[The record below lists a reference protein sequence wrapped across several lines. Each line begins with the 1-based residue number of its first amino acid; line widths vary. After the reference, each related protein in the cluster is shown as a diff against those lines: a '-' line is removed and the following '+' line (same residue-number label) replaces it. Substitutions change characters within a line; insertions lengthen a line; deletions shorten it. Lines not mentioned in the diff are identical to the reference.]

1 MRPASRYVV
10 KKPARDCTSLVRRT
24 ALVDSANGRSPVR
37 GPARPRDGRRRVARR
52 LRRAAPARGGSGR
65 RRASQRRLRPRRP
78 RRGAPP
84 PGRRASGPR
93 HPPRGARRGH
103 RREPRQP
110 GPLLLREPDDGGAA
124 LRGVPAGAGA
134 EARRGGDD
142 LRLPEARADPVP
154 RGRPLERLPGGD
166 ERAVRPREE
175 NDARAVAGVPPAVRD
190 EQRRR
195 LPRQPL
201 RAARQLRP
209 RHVARDLRDDP
220 QVRRGAREGAGGGRP
235 LGRRHADEGVPLRRG
250 RGRRNPPRGREGR
263 LLRAGQPRPRRGDRD
278 PRPRNPR
285 GGGDAPWRPLR
296 LGHDEAERSAAPPAR
311 RPPRQGEI
319 PLPGED
325 QPRRGDP
332 PHGRLVRD
340 EPEGESA
347 SMKKALITGVTGQ
360 DGSYLAELL
369 LAKGYEVYGVIRR
382 SSSFNTERLDP
393 IYQDPHAKDYR
404 LRLVYGDLDDAS
416 SLNRILRD
424 VRPDEVYNLGAQ
436 SHVRVSFDVPEYT
449 ASTVALGTLRLLE
462 AIRETGVPVRFY
474 QASSSEM
481 FCAVPPPQDETTPFL
496 PRSPYACAKVFAH
509 QICQNYRDAY
519 GIFICC
525 GILFNHESPRRGV
538 PFVTR
543 KITRAA
549 ARIKHGLDAKLYL
562 GNLDARRDWGFAGDY
577 VEAMWLM
584 LQQEKPDDYVVAT
597 GESHSVREV
606 LDAAFGTLGLDWT
619 AHVEVDP
626 RYLRPTEVDHL
637 RGDAS
642 KAERVLGWKPKVR
655 FRELIEMMVKA
666 DEADVNAALSGR
678 APIS

>member
-1 MRPASRYVV
+1 
-10 KKPARDCTSLVRRT
+10 
-24 ALVDSANGRSPVR
+24 
-37 GPARPRDGRRRVARR
+37 
-52 LRRAAPARGGSGR
+52 
-65 RRASQRRLRPRRP
+65 
-78 RRGAPP
+78 
-84 PGRRASGPR
+84 
-93 HPPRGARRGH
+93 
-103 RREPRQP
+103 
-110 GPLLLREPDDGGAA
+110 
-124 LRGVPAGAGA
+124 
-134 EARRGGDD
+134 
-142 LRLPEARADPVP
+142 
-154 RGRPLERLPGGD
+154 
-166 ERAVRPREE
+166 
-175 NDARAVAGVPPAVRD
+175 
-190 EQRRR
+190 
-195 LPRQPL
+195 
-201 RAARQLRP
+201 
-209 RHVARDLRDDP
+209 
-220 QVRRGAREGAGGGRP
+220 
-235 LGRRHADEGVPLRRG
+235 
-250 RGRRNPPRGREGR
+250 
-263 LLRAGQPRPRRGDRD
+263 
-278 PRPRNPR
+278 
-285 GGGDAPWRPLR
+285 
-296 LGHDEAERSAAPPAR
+296 
-311 RPPRQGEI
+311 
-319 PLPGED
+319 
-325 QPRRGDP
+325 
-332 PHGRLVRD
+332 
-340 EPEGESA
+340 
-347 SMKKALITGVTGQ
+347 MKKALITGVTGQ

-481 FCAVPPPQDETTPFL
+481 FGAVPPPQDETTPFL